1 MFSRYYH
8 RDQRAPATALGRY
21 LRVRPFYCSTVVSLF
36 RWAKSFSDSSGV
48 PYIGSKPKHWQY
60 TFLAYNL
67 MPRIPGAV
75 LYPQELYNLH
85 DRAEALALGSDGL
98 WRRIS
103 YSHERTFG
111 ASYRHSNNSNSGYG
125 APRLVPF
132 STYYG
137 NAYPFYLNA
146 LQAQSDA
153 TKERVAKFFVKVR
166 PVFDDIKDSP
176 ANSLGNGQVYISGD
190 TWLDESGMHFEP
202 NVVVHGQSSRTR
214 DSADDG
220 VNLKE
225 KAISTS
231 RKPDQLSVTVCP
243 VKTDLTDINGN
254 TYSSQKD
261 ADLDFRWQ
269 NSTPVLPF
277 SMVVVQARWKDFID
291 NRLFLCSGSSN
302 WVWYGQNLFNNWN
315 ARNEDKVRSINELI
329 VGGWFSSQNPNDPS
343 SEKTL
348 TVCARQTYES
358 FTSTEMDEPI
368 NSQCIFSSKLP
379 AGDLPDTFSA
389 MTVGAQPLRGN
400 RSGLYGCGGMPHENV
415 NAQVLKETAA
425 DYIAPQEVTFLTG
438 STLNDNDQTPTK
450 VIEPGFY
457 NCYPVNDATWGQG
470 THTKENIAYVQRQDL
485 DGNYVDGSEQAK
497 VFSNQ
502 INYHTSGHLPI
513 NVGDSEAPVS
523 DGSAKAGGKTINGCS
538 VRFIEIE
545 QETIEEPTEEILYG
559 LNHARWYLPRVATL
573 KSWGFREGETHNI
586 DTTQFRYAHW
596 SGNVYPHPPYQERE
610 PPGYAPYTWTWNL
623 DGQYPPITS
632 RTDIASSTWNSYG
645 DIWHGTYTVMDQLYD
660 HFGARPP
667 FLQTNDEFLVDTVA
681 TYSQTMPWVL
691 NYELYQWMVAV
702 NRAGFGVGDLAFEQ
716 INTNANEGEM
726 DDEQLGV
733 LQNICP
739 KMIQGTYQFTPF
751 NHGGID
757 SNENLFRC
765 ISSGPSVDFE
775 HSIPLRLWT
784 DNGPG
789 AFLQT
794 HETTQGEYWN
804 SPPDGEVLSRSFP
817 NGEPPDH
824 PGSDPRLY
832 TNNPTQEQIDAYL
845 EALEAWNNWPVTVE
859 YVPGD
864 YWILEKSMGHFKT
877 TGTASTTKVEA
888 YCQLGWSDAKNGVY
902 GPIAE
907 YHRNQYDRFQATSEL
922 ERNRPPSSNHTRA
935 RYMSDDLDLYN
946 NITTHDDGTMG
957 GIPVLSD
964 DDFKPRLTVNIAMRS
979 EHSLDMTTEFNG
991 ASGVQITKWPHTLNP
1006 SENHQDFGSH
1016 THFHPGGGRVYF
1028 NYDDDSNPIY
1038 PNQYA
1043 NIKGSESFSPLSFG
1057 NYWYY
1062 QANLTCEQT
1071 EIVLNGGEVTLD
1083 PLFSTDSQQ
1092 VAYRSAYGRMGVR
1105 IPKYQVAISLDR
1117 S

>member
-8 RDQRAPATALGRY
+8 VDQRAPATALGRY

-36 RWAKSFSDSSGV
+36 RWAKSFSDSSQV
-48 PYIGSKPKHWQY
+48 PYLGNEPKHWQY
-60 TFLAYNL
+60 IQLAYNW

-75 LYPQELYNLH
+75 LYPHELYNLH
-85 DRAEALALGSDGL
+85 DRAEALALSSDGL

-103 YSHERTFG
+103 YSHNHTFG
-111 ASYRHSNNSNSGYG
+111 TAYSFSNNSNSLYG
-125 APRLVPF
+125 SPRLVPF

-176 ANSLGNGQVYISGD
+176 ANSLGNGQVYVSGD

-202 NVVVHGQSSRTR
+202 NVVVHGESSL
-214 DSADDG
+214 SSNYSE
-220 VNLKE
+220 VNQKP

-254 TYSSQKD
+254 AYSSQKD
-261 ADLDFRWQ
+261 ADLDSRWQ

-291 NRLFLCSGSSN
+291 NRLFLCSGSSSLA
-302 WVWYGQNLFNNWN
+302 WYRRNLFNNWN
-315 ARNEDKVRSINELI
+315 ARNEDRNRLINEMI

-348 TVCARQTYES
+348 TVCARQTYGS
-358 FTSTEMDEPI
+358 FSSTEMGESI

-389 MTVGAQPLRGN
+389 MTVGAQPLRGD
-400 RSGLYGCGGMPHENV
+400 RSGLYGCGGMPNENV

-470 THTKENIAYVQRQDL
+470 THTKENIAYVQKQDS

-513 NVGDSEAPVS
+513 NVGDSKAPVS

-559 LNHARWYLPRVATL
+559 LNHARRFLPPVSTL
-573 KSWGFREGETHNI
+573 RAWGWRGGNI
-586 DTTQFRYAHW
+586 HYVDTTRFRYGYYGRNFAW
-596 SGNVYPHPPYQERE
+596 PPYEQRE

-623 DGQYPPITS
+623 DEQYPPITS
-632 RTDIASSTWNSYG
+632 RTDISSVTWNSRG
-645 DIWHGTYTVMDQLYD
+645 DIWHGTYTVQDQIYD
-660 HFGARPP
+660 YWREQTRFRPN
-667 FLQTNDEFLVDTVA
+667 NDEFLVDTVA
-681 TYSQTMPWVL
+681 TFSQTIPWVL

-702 NRAGFGVGDLAFEQ
+702 NPAGLGTGDLAFEQ

-726 DDEQLGV
+726 DDEQLAV
-733 LQNICP
+733 LQTICP

-751 NHGGID
+751 NHEGID

-775 HSIPLRLWT
+775 HSIPLQLWT
-784 DNGPG
+784 DNGPS

-794 HETTQGEYWN
+794 LETTQGELN
-804 SPPDGEVLSRSFP
+804 SPPDGEIFRRSFP

-824 PGSDPRLY
+824 PGTDPRLVSNA
-832 TNNPTQEQIDAYL
+832 TPEEIDAYD
-845 EALEAWNNWPVTVE
+845 EAFEAWSNWPVTVE
-859 YVPGD
+859 YLPGNQ
-864 YWILEKSMGHFKT
+864 WQLGKGMGHFKT

-888 YCQLGWSDAKNGVY
+888 YCQLGWSDAKDGVY

-907 YHRNQYDRFQATSEL
+907 AGRPYDRFGATSEL
-922 ERNRPPSSNHTRA
+922 ERNRPPSSEYTRA
-935 RYMSDDLDLYN
+935 RYMSNDLNLYN

-964 DDFKPRLTVNIAMRS
+964 DDFKPQLTVNIAMRS
-979 EHSLDMTTEFNG
+979 EHSLDMTTEFAG

-1006 SENHQDFGSH
+1006 SENHQNFGSH
-1016 THFHPGGGRVYF
+1016 TYFSPGGGHVYF

-1043 NIKGSESFSPLSFG
+1043 NIKGSQSFSPLSFG
-1057 NYWYY
+1057 NYWHY

-1083 PLFSTDSQQ
+1083 PILQTDVRE
-1092 VAYRSAYGRMGVR
+1092 VAVRSHYGRQGIQV
-1105 IPKYQVAISLDR
+1105 PKYQVAISLNR